1 MRSPSPSKSAF
12 IVLRRKES
20 RWKKQSLTS
29 ASLSTGDTRA
39 QRREKCVCLK
49 KKKSNERR
57 LPVLRHQINFTL
69 SHLAATV
76 MSFIH
81 PFPCSHGN
89 SAAWSR
95 PFFYICLSLSPS
107 TSLPLSRSQWT
118 QPTTVVQL
126 HPQPHKHPPPSS
138 LLLHCQ
144 AGVKKKK
151 KTSRR
156 VGNKKGGGAWIH
168 LMEHTCPEDFV
179 VKKAY
184 FCQGCLWDSN
194 KPDTTESD

>member
-12 IVLRRKES
+12 IVLRRKEW

-39 QRREKCVCLK
+39 QRREMCLPH
-49 KKKSNERR
+49 KKSNERR

-81 PFPCSHGN
+81 PFPCNHGN

-95 PFFYICLSLSPS
+95 SFFYICLSLSPS
-107 TSLPLSRSQWT
+107 TSLPLSRSPWT

-126 HPQPHKHPPPSS
+126 HPQLHKHPPPSS

-144 AGVKKKK
+144 AGVKK
-151 KTSRR
+151 R
-156 VGNKKGGGAWIH
+156 VGG
-168 LMEHTCPEDFV
+168 
-179 VKKAY
+179 
-184 FCQGCLWDSN
+184 
-194 KPDTTESD
+194 